1 MRKRELVKILEKENF
16 VSLEQLASKL
26 TVSTRTIREDI
37 KTINQESISF
47 NINRSKTRGYYLVIE
62 DMDQYRMTLEYKRQS
77 KNVQKWEFK
86 NVQFY
91 SFNTSF
97 NR

>member
-37 KTINQESISF
+37 KTINQESTSF
-47 NINRSKTRGYYLVIE
+47 YINRSKTRGYYLVIE
-62 DMDQYRMTLEYKRQS
+62 DMDQYRMTLEEWS
-77 KNVQKWEFK
+77 KERFEGK
-86 NVQFY
+86 NSRIHRLLFFY
-91 SFNTSF
+91 Y
-97 NR
+97 

>member
-37 KTINQESISF
+37 KTINQESTSF
-47 NINRSKTRGYYLVIE
+47 YINRSKTRGYY
-62 DMDQYRMTLEYKRQS
+62 
-77 KNVQKWEFK
+77 
-86 NVQFY
+86 
-91 SFNTSF
+91 
-97 NR
+97 